1 MSMRTVR
8 VAAIADVHCRTT
20 SAGTLRPLLARAT
33 HGADVLALCGDL
45 TDTGLPEEAAVL
57 ADEFRASGLPVVA
70 VLGNHDHESG
80 RADEVRRILVD
91 GGVRVLQ
98 GDACEIDGIGFA
110 GVKGFAG
117 GFGRRALGAWG
128 EDAIKAFVRE
138 AIDEALKLEEALA
151 KLRTSVRVALLHY
164 SPIEET
170 VRGEP
175 EQIYPFL
182 GSSRLEDPIDRFKAD
197 LVLHGH
203 AHFGSI
209 EGRTRGGIPVYNV
222 SLPLLRSRSYD
233 PPIRVFELKVRDDGV
248 ERDERALAEEET
260 PAYAGEVT
268 PRSGKE

>member
-1 MSMRTVR
+1 MRTVR

-20 SAGTLRPLLARAT
+20 SAGTLKPLLARAT

-45 TDTGLPEEAAVL
+45 TDTGLTSEAEVL
-57 ADEFRASGLPVVA
+57 ADELRATGLPCVA

-80 RADEVRRILVD
+80 TAEDVRRILTEA
-91 GGVRVLQ
+91 GVQVLQ
-98 GDACEIDGIGFA
+98 GEACEILGIGFA

-164 SPIEET
+164 SPIEAT

-182 GSSRLEDPIDRFKAD
+182 GSSRLEDPIDRYKAD

-209 EGRTRGGIPVYNV
+209 EGRTRGGVPVYNV

-233 PPIRVFELKVRDDGV
+233 PPIRVFELNVRDDGAPR
-248 ERDERALAEEET
+248 EERAIAEEQES